1 MLELVEVLLGLEP
14 EAGIW
19 FARALGSPLQR
30 AVQQRAEE
38 FEWELVHWGVAGN
51 PDLDF
56 EKDFPEDFSARI
68 LALPDCGRLA
78 EGSGWTFRR
87 WTSARCRRPR
97 CRCRQTEEEP
107 RFPQADHRWAITK
120 KIKPITVYPFLI
132 LLIPISKWLHLFLS
146 PLKDN

>member
-1 MLELVEVLLGLEP
+1 MLLGNFGLVGAEVLPRRPGLVEAWVLLQMLELVEALLGLEP

-78 EGSGWTFRR
+78 EGSG
-87 WTSARCRRPR
+87 
-97 CRCRQTEEEP
+97 
-107 RFPQADHRWAITK
+107 
-120 KIKPITVYPFLI
+120 
-132 LLIPISKWLHLFLS
+132 
-146 PLKDN
+146 